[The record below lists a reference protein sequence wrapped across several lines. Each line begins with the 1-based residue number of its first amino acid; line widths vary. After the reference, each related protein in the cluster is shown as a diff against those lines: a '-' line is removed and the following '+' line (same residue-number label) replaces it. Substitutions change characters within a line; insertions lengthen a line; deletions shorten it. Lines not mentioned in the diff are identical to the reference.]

1 MDNRIAKR
9 IARQAAAGFTLVEL
23 LLVITILGILAAMV
37 VPKFGG
43 QSESARIATT
53 RSSISGIA
61 TAVNTYEVQVGRF
74 PDSLD
79 DLTVETETRGALLDK
94 GNLADAWGNPFQYK
108 KVSKFKFE
116 IRSAGPDGQMGNED
130 DIFNGEA
137 AN

>member
-43 QSESARIATT
+43 QSESAR
-53 RSSISGIA
+53 SSISGIA
-61 TAVNTYEVQVGRF
+61 TAVSTYEVQVGRF
-74 PDSLD
+74 PDSLE

-94 GNLADAWGNPFQYK
+94 GNLADAWGNPFQYR

-130 DIFNGEA
+130 DIINGEA